1 MSLTRSRLLRLLALL
16 FALTLLAAACTSGD
30 DDDDETDDQT
40 EEEDQS
46 EDESEDEDES
56 DESDTSDGDGG
67 SDTDAIGGEE
77 RDEAI
82 EEFASEMGADAG
94 VETGA
99 SGYTYSN
106 VTDGTGQL
114 SVDVPDQWTDFD
126 PSPPLNTYGV
136 SIDFGPALV
145 ASTDLATFQT
155 SYDVP
160 GMVFTATS
168 ASTTQNTQAVLAAL
182 EGDQNVS
189 GCSTVTPAEP
199 YADPL
204 YTGVSQLYTDCGGAG
219 ASFVWIAVED
229 IDETFIAVVGIQLL
243 TDADVE
249 ALEAILDT
257 FVVTPS

>member
-1 MSLTRSRLLRLLALL
+1 MSLSRSRLLRLLA
-16 FALTLLAAACTSGD
+16 ALMALMIITAACSSGD
-30 DDDDETDDQT
+30 DDDDSDDQS
-40 EEEDQS
+40 EEESEDQS
-46 EDESEDEDES
+46 EDESEDQSD
-56 DESDTSDGDGG
+56 DESDTSDDEGAE
-67 SDTDAIGGEE
+67 DTEAIGGEE

-82 EEFASEMGADAG
+82 QDFADEMASDAG
-94 VETGA
+94 VQ
-99 SGYTYSN
+99 SGGSAYTYSN

-114 SVDVPDQWTDFD
+114 SVDIPDQWTDFD

-136 SIDFGPALV
+136 SIDFGPAMV

-168 ASTTQNTQAVLAAL
+168 ASTTQNTQAVLSAL

-189 GCSTVTPAEP
+189 GCSTVEPAQP
-199 YADPL
+199 YSDPL
-204 YTGVSQLYTDCGGAG
+204 YTGQSQLYTDCGSAG
-219 ASFVWIAVED
+219 AAFVWIAVED
-229 IDETFIAVVGIQLL
+229 IDETFIAVVGVQLL
-243 TDADVE
+243 TDADAE